1 MAGEYGGASSS
12 LDFGYY
18 ILNTYHPE
26 RDGDAAR
33 LYGRYLEQVAAAE
46 AAGFGTVWAT
56 EHHFHRFGGMTPSPQ
71 LLLTAIAQRCRR
83 LRLGTSV
90 SILPLRHPLQ
100 VAEEFAMLDV
110 LSDGRLEFGAGRGMA
125 LSGYVELGVDYA
137 TGQERFKEALTL
149 VERAWTEPT
158 LAFEGQYY
166 RCPALT
172 VLPRP
177 LQRPRP
183 PIWVTASADPASFRW
198 IGERGYDLMILPW
211 LFPIAEQRVALYREA
226 RAAAGHA
233 GPGRVLAMYPTHV
246 ADDPAAA
253 RARAEPC
260 WAYWRSLLVPEMAP
274 AAANRAGMAEQ
285 VQALDYD
292 RVVAERHVPF
302 GGVETALALVRWLES
317 FGVTHLGLTFHFGG
331 IDHAAALRAI
341 ELWGREVG
349 PALRATSTGGG
360 ASAGQAPC

>member
-1 MAGEYGGASSS
+1 VN
-12 LDFGYY
+12 LGYY
-18 ILNTYHPE
+18 ILNTYQPE
-26 RDGDAAR
+26 RDGDAAS
-33 LYGRYLEQVAAAE
+33 LYGRYLEQVEAAE
-46 AAGFGTVWAT
+46 ALGFRTVWAT
-56 EHHFHRFGGMTPSPQ
+56 EHHFHHFGGMTPSPQ
-71 LLLTAIAQRCRR
+71 LLLTAIAQRCPR

-90 SILPLRHPLQ
+90 SILPLRNPIQ
-100 VAEEFAMLDV
+100 VAEDFAMLDV
-110 LSDGRLEFGAGRGMA
+110 LSGGRLEFGAGRGMA
-125 LSGYVELGVDYA
+125 LSGYVELGIDYA
-137 TGQERFKEALTL
+137 SGQDRFKEALTL
-149 VERAWTEPT
+149 IDRAWTEPT
-158 LAFEGQYY
+158 VAFEGQYY

-177 LQRPRP
+177 LQQPRP

-211 LFPIAEQRVALYREA
+211 LFPIAEQRVPLYREA

-233 GPGRVLAMYPTHV
+233 GPGRVLAMYPTHI

-260 WAYWRSLLVPEMAP
+260 WAYWRSLLAPEMAP
-274 AAANRAGMAEQ
+274 TAANRAGMAEQ
-285 VQALDYD
+285 VQMLDYD

-341 ELWGREVG
+341 ELWAREVVPDLSS
-349 PALRATSTGGG
+349 PALLPG
-360 ASAGQAPC
+360 AGRGESSSKNADALG